1 MPSLRDT
8 IVAIHDAPHRAVLA
22 VTGGGSGAIS
32 ELLAVSGASR
42 TVLEAVVPYDDDAL
56 ADFLGGPPDRYCHA
70 DTALAMAVVAFRRAR
85 TLAAGEDGPLVGVG
99 CTAALATDRP
109 RRGTHRCFVATQ
121 TDNTTRLASLVLEK
135 GARERAAEE
144 TVVTA
149 LVLAGLGETCE
160 LTGLPGLPL
169 GEHDVIERQAA
180 TADAPLAAVWNG
192 HADVAWSLPGGRLT
206 DSSPA
211 EPAGLLPGSF
221 HPLHDGH
228 RDLRAAAEEILG
240 GAVCYELSV
249 FNVDKPPLDFLSIE
263 TRREQ
268 FTGSILA
275 LTTAATFVEKAR
287 RFPGATFVVGAD
299 TAVRVLDDRFYL
311 DQDDRERAL
320 AEIGELGCRFLVAG
334 RVSDDSFLTLS
345 EIETDGFGSLFE
357 ELPAD
362 RFRVDLSSTALRDA
376 GEFHDRDTRE

>member
-192 HADVAWSLPGGRLT
+192 HADVAC
-206 DSSPA
+206 
-211 EPAGLLPGSF
+211 
-221 HPLHDGH
+221 
-228 RDLRAAAEEILG
+228 DLRAAAEEILG